1 MGRWTLQ
8 IVWYLSP
15 AHGLL
20 LKIDFTSYKIY
31 LLCTVELWT
40 IGWIMNYEH
49 YLEKGFVFCLKD
61 FMCPLSKLFPGKIV
75 AVLKKWHKI
84 FNLCNKKISKVAQDN
99 GSFTT
104 LTLSYNWNRDLI
116 LVKYSWSWNLKHKKS
131 CILFRFR
138 TLAFRQVEQ

>member
-1 MGRWTLQ
+1 MGRWTVQ

-15 AHGLL
+15 AHVLL
-20 LKIDFTSYKIY
+20 LKIYFTSYKID
-31 LLCTVELWT
+31 LLCILWNCKL
-40 IGWIMNYEH
+40 GEWIMNNEH

-104 LTLSYNWNRDLI
+104 LTLSYWNRELI

>member
-1 MGRWTLQ
+1 MVFYLKFTLLPTKL
-8 IVWYLSP
+8 IFCV
-15 AHGLL
+15 
-20 LKIDFTSYKIY
+20 
-31 LLCTVELWT
+31 LWNCKL
-40 IGWIMNYEH
+40 GEWIMNNEH

-104 LTLSYNWNRDLI
+104 LTLSYNWNRELI

>member
-1 MGRWTLQ
+1 MNFTNSMVPLPSPCSFYLKFTLLPTKL
-8 IVWYLSP
+8 IFCV
-15 AHGLL
+15 
-20 LKIDFTSYKIY
+20 
-31 LLCTVELWT
+31 LWNCKL
-40 IGWIMNYEH
+40 GEWIMNNEH

-104 LTLSYNWNRDLI
+104 LTLSYNWNRELI

>member
-1 MGRWTLQ
+1 MNFTNS

-15 AHGLL
+15 AHVLL
-20 LKIDFTSYKIY
+20 LNIYFTSYKIE